1 MDAYIQ
7 AAKGLVLLAFLGVCG
22 YFVWNYDH
30 MSAQVEQIAPLQT
43 QVATL
48 QKQQQT
54 LAQELVTRD
63 QLAAAVRDARQ
74 QVVTRIETV
83 KTNDPQARAYL
94 DERIPDSLRRAHL
107 NHEAAAVPVP
117 ATDGN

>member
-7 AAKGLVLLAFLGVCG
+7 TAKGLVLLAFLGVCG
-22 YFVWNYDH
+22 YFVWNYNH
-30 MSAQVEQIAPLQT
+30 MTAQVEQIAPLQA
-43 QVATL
+43 QVAQL

-54 LAQELVTRD
+54 LAQEIVTRD

-83 KTNDPQARAYL
+83 KANDPQARAYL
-94 DERIPDSLRRAHL
+94 DERIPDSVRSAHL
-107 NHEAAAVPVP
+107 NRTSGPVAVP
-117 ATDGN
+117 AADRH